1 MLVKP
6 TRSLRLVEIGLRLI
20 LPLVLGLSLYAFVW
34 IGGQF
39 EPEQFSWASLFVL
52 IGQVYVLFEGAR
64 WLLRRLDRW
73 LPWEAGF
80 GRRLI
85 WQLLAAICFALIF
98 VLTLYV
104 PLKLWMIYVQ
114 QQRDAVS
121 IVHLSYVG
129 ALVLFAILFIS
140 FVQFSLRFFERWQ
153 HSEIDAERWQRESA
167 EARLLVLQNQLDP
180 HFLFNS
186 LNLVYG
192 LIGEQPRQAEKLLL
206 TLSEVL
212 RFALAH
218 GDRELVTLTEEM
230 AFADA
235 WAALLLARHGSALV
249 VERRIAAA
257 ALSRRLP
264 PYSVQLLLEN
274 AVKHNALD
282 PAAPLHVVI
291 EADGDHV
298 AVHHMRRPRREPV
311 SGHGRGLTSI
321 AGRYRLLGAEAP
333 RIECDT
339 EFRVVLPL
347 LDQR

>member
-1 MLVKP
+1 
-6 TRSLRLVEIGLRLI
+6 
-20 LPLVLGLSLYAFVW
+20 
-34 IGGQF
+34 
-39 EPEQFSWASLFVL
+39 
-52 IGQVYVLFEGAR
+52 
-64 WLLRRLDRW
+64 
-73 LPWEAGF
+73 
-80 GRRLI
+80 
-85 WQLLAAICFALIF
+85 
-98 VLTLYV
+98 V
-104 PLKLWMIYVQ
+104 PLKLWMIHVQ
-114 QQRDAVS
+114 QQRDTVS

-129 ALVLFAILFIS
+129 ALVLFATLFIS

-167 EARLLVLQNQLDP
+167 EAKLLVLQNQLDP

-206 TLSEVL
+206 TLAEVL

-218 GDRELVTLTEEM
+218 GDRELVTLAEEM

-235 WAALLLARHGSALV
+235 WAALLLARHGSALEI
-249 VERRIAAA
+249 ERRIAPA
-257 ALSRRLP
+257 ALPRRLP

-274 AVKHNALD
+274 ALKHNALD

-291 EADGDHV
+291 EADSEYV
-298 AVHHMRRPRREPV
+298 SVHHVRRPRREPV

-321 AGRYRLLGAEAP
+321 AGRYRLLGAAAPKIEAG
-333 RIECDT
+333 T

-347 LDQR
+347 LDER